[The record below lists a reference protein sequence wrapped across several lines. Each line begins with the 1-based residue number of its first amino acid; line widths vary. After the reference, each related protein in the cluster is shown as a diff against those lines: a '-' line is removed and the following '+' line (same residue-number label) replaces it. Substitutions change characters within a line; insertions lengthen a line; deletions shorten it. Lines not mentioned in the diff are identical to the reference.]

1 MTKLTRADTARY
13 LLAGDR
19 FLILTHKRPDGD
31 TLGSAAALCL
41 GLRQLGKT
49 AHVLRNR
56 DITEK
61 YAHLHDAIAKDQA
74 EETDTLISVDVAA
87 PNMLLPG
94 GEYLQAQIAL
104 QIDHHGTATH
114 FAPLTLVD
122 ADAAACGEILYDVLT
137 EMGVKLDHAIANA
150 LYTAVST
157 DTGCFRFA
165 NVRPHTFQTAAACM
179 AAGADFFAINQA
191 LFMTNSRPKLR
202 LQGWMVENARF
213 LQQGKVAVVAL
224 PRSVEQALGV
234 QEDDMENLTDFLRSI
249 AGVKLAATLR
259 ENADGT
265 VKLSARSVPPIDVAA
280 VCAKFGGGGHQNA
293 AGATVAMSLKEATDA
308 LITALPEVP

>member
-13 LLAGDR
+13 LLAGDH

-56 DITEK
+56 DVTEK
-61 YAHLHDAIAKDQA
+61 YAHLHEALAKDTA
-74 EETDTLISVDVAA
+74 ESGETLISVDVAA

-94 GEYLQAQIAL
+94 GENLQTQIDL
-104 QIDHHGTATH
+104 QIDHHGTATC

-122 ADAAACGEILYDVLT
+122 AGAAACGEIIYDVLM
-137 EMGVKLDHAIANA
+137 EMGVMPDQAIANA

-165 NVRPHTFQTAAACM
+165 NVTPHTFQTAAACLE
-179 AAGADFFAINQA
+179 AGAECFAINQA

-202 LQGWMVENARF
+202 LQGWIVENARF
-213 LQQGKVAVVAL
+213 LQQGRVAVVAL
-224 PRSVEQALGV
+224 PRSVEEALGV
-234 QEDDMENLTDFLRSI
+234 REDDMENLTGFPRSI

-259 ENADGT
+259 ESADGT
-265 VKLSARSVPPIDVAA
+265 VKISVRSVPPIDVAA
-280 VCAKFGGGGHQNA
+280 VCAKLGGGGHQNA
-293 AGATVAMSLKEATDA
+293 AGATVAMSLEEATDA
-308 LITALPEVP
+308 LIAALPEVL